1 MFLFRLFLPHCLEKE
16 LNMTRHKTMS
26 SVYLLTVFVC
36 SFWLQHSEI
45 LYRSD
50 SGPSKH
56 SLIINCLTYTLIW
69 VLQEKQDQRMS

>member
-1 MFLFRLFLPHCLEKE
+1 MFPCRLFLPHCLEKE

-36 SFWLQHSEI
+36 SFWFQHSEI

-50 SGPSKH
+50 SGLSKH

-69 VLQEKQDQRMS
+69 VLQEQQDQRMS